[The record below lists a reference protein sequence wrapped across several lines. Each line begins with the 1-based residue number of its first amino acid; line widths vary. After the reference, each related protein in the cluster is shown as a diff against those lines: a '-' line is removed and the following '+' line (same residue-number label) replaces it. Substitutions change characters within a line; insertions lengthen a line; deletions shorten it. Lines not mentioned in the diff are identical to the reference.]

1 MRRRLSPAFFGEP
14 LLNPIPLLLGVLLL
28 AVAGSS
34 TSWAAAA
41 LAGMGVKAASDSAV
55 ARRLRGRALCPSELL
70 LVPVKDLMIAGLWL
84 VGAFRRTIC
93 WRGHR
98 LRVGR
103 GSLLTPVESALESAP
118 VPALQEVA

>member
-14 LLNPIPLLLGVLLL
+14 LLNPVPFLL
-28 AVAGSS
+28 ALAALAPDFAG
-34 TSWAAAA
+34 WVPAAA
-41 LAGMGVKAASDSAV
+41 LAGIGLKIAADALT
-55 ARRLRGRALCPSELL
+55 RRLRGRSLRLTDL
-70 LVPVKDLMIAGLWL
+70 FWIPVKDLLIAGVWL
-84 VGAFRRTIC
+84 LGAFRSTIC

-103 GSLLTPVESALESAP
+103 GSRLWPIDSEQDPSP